1 MSATVVEAAES
12 IRHGVRPPSDAAS
25 RARALAPLLQA
36 AAPRIEAGRRLP
48 DDVLAALH
56 GAGLFRTLLPRAYGG
71 EELDPASHVLMLEEV
86 AAADASTAWCIGQGT
101 GCSMAAA
108 YVEPAVAR
116 DIWGDDPRAVLAWGM
131 GGAVA
136 RVVEGGFRVSG
147 RWQFAS
153 GHGHA
158 AWMGGHCRVQ
168 EPDGTIRLGP
178 DGEPVERTMLFRHDA
193 AAWTAAWDVIGLRGT
208 GSDTYAVEDLFVPE
222 AYSLRRDTDAE
233 RRVDAPLYRFSTT
246 HLYASGF
253 AGVSLGIARGLLDA
267 FVALARDK
275 TPRASAAT
283 LRDSAAVQRQ
293 TAEAVATLRSARAF
307 LLETLRECWDHTRNG
322 GRLTLDRRAA
332 IRLAATSAIHRARE
346 VGDWAY
352 AGAGATAI
360 FESQPFERRFRD
372 LHAAGQQVQG
382 RASHLEEVGRH
393 LLGLP
398 PDPRFL

>member
-1 MSATVVEAAES
+1 MSAEVEFAGSARRGAE
-12 IRHGVRPPSDAAS
+12 RPDAAS
-25 RARALAPLLQA
+25 RARALATLLES
-36 AAPRIEAGRRLP
+36 AAPRIEAERRLT
-48 DDVLAALH
+48 DNVLAAVH

-108 YVEPAVAR
+108 YVAPAVAR
-116 DIWGDDPRAVLAWGM
+116 AIWGDDPRAVLAWGM

-136 RVVEGGFRVSG
+136 RVVEGGYRVTG

-178 DGEPVERTMLFRHDA
+178 DGQPVERTMLFRHEA
-193 AAWTAAWDVIGLRGT
+193 ADWTAGWDVIGLRGT
-208 GSDTYAVEDLFVPE
+208 GSDTYAVEDRFVPE
-222 AYSLRRDTDAE
+222 AYSVQRDIDAE
-233 RRVDAPLYRFSTT
+233 RRLEAPLYRFTTT

-253 AGVSLGIARGLLDA
+253 AGVSLGVARGLLDA
-267 FVALARDK
+267 FVVLARDK
-275 TPRASAAT
+275 TPRTSAAT
-283 LRDSAAVQRQ
+283 LRDSAAVQRE
-293 TAEAVATLRSARAF
+293 TAEAAATLRSARAF
-307 LLETLRECWDHTRNG
+307 LLETLRECWAHARGG
-322 GRLTLDRRAA
+322 GRLTLDHRAM
-332 IRLAATSAIHRARE
+332 IRLAATSAIRRARE

-352 AGAGATAI
+352 AEAGATAI
-360 FESQPFERRFRD
+360 FEAQPFERRFRD
-372 LHAAGQQVQG
+372 LHAAAQQVQG

-398 PDPRFL
+398 PNLRFL

>member
-1 MSATVVEAAES
+1 MSATAE
-12 IRHGVRPPSDAAS
+12 RADTATTGPNARPDAAS
-25 RARALAPLLQA
+25 RARALAPLLEA
-36 AAPRIEAGRRLP
+36 TAPRIEAGRRLP

-56 GAGLFRTLLPRAYGG
+56 GAGLFTTLLPRAYGG

-86 AAADASTAWCIGQGT
+86 AAADASTAWCLGQGT

-108 YVEPAVAR
+108 YVDPAVAR
-116 DIWGDDPRAVLAWGM
+116 AIWGDDPRAVLAWGM

-136 RVVEGGFRVSG
+136 RVVGGGYRVTG

-158 AWMGGHCRVQ
+158 TWMGGHCRVQ
-168 EPDGTIRLGP
+168 EADGSIRLGP
-178 DGEPVERTMLFRHDA
+178 DRQPVERTMLFRHDA
-193 AAWTAAWDVIGLRGT
+193 ARWTAAWDVIGLRGT
-208 GSDTYAVEDLFVPE
+208 GSDAYAVEDLFVPE
-222 AYSLRRDTDAE
+222 AYSLQRDTDEE

-267 FVALARDK
+267 FVGLARDK

-283 LRDSAAVQRQ
+283 LRDGAAIQRETAAAV
-293 TAEAVATLRSARAF
+293 AKLRSARAF
-307 LLETLRECWDHTRNG
+307 LLETLRECWDHALGG
-322 GRLTLDRRAA
+322 GRLTLDHRAA

-352 AGAGATAI
+352 AEAGATAI
-360 FESQPFERRFRD
+360 FEAQPFERRFRD

-398 PDPRFL
+398 PNARFL

>member
-1 MSATVVEAAES
+1 MSAEVKFAGSA
-12 IRHGVRPPSDAAS
+12 RRGAQRPDAAS
-25 RARALAPLLQA
+25 RARALAPLLES
-36 AAPRIEAGRRLP
+36 AAPRIEAERRLT

-116 DIWGDDPRAVLAWGM
+116 AIWGDDPRAVLAWGM

-168 EPDGTIRLGP
+168 EPDGSIRLGP
-178 DGEPVERTMLFRHDA
+178 DGQPVERTMMFRHDA
-193 AAWTAAWDVIGLRGT
+193 AEWTVAWDVIGLRGT
-208 GSDTYAVEDLFVPE
+208 GSDAYAVEDLFVPE
-222 AYSLRRDTDAE
+222 AYTVQRDTDAE

-267 FVALARDK
+267 FVSLARDK
-275 TPRASAAT
+275 TPRASTAV
-283 LRDSAAVQRQ
+283 LRDNAAVQRE
-293 TAEAVATLRSARAF
+293 TAEAVATLRAARA
-307 LLETLRECWDHTRNG
+307 LLLGTLRECWDHARG
-322 GRLTLDRRAA
+322 GGWLTLDQRAA

-352 AGAGATAI
+352 AEAGATAI
-360 FESQPFERRFRD
+360 FEAQPFERRFRD

-393 LLGLP
+393 LLGLR
-398 PDPRFL
+398 PDLRFL

>member
-1 MSATVVEAAES
+1 MSARGESAES
-12 IRHGVRPPSDAAS
+12 AVRDAVRPDAAS
-25 RARALAPLLQA
+25 RARALASLLEA
-36 AAPRIEAGRRLP
+36 ASPRIEAERRLP
-48 DDVLAALH
+48 EDVLGALH

-71 EELDPASHVLMLEEV
+71 EELDPASHLLMLEEV
-86 AAADASTAWCIGQGT
+86 AAADASAAWCIGQAT

-116 DIWGDDPRAVLAWGM
+116 AIWGAKDAALAWGM

-136 RVVEGGFRVSG
+136 RVVEGGYRVTG

-153 GHGHA
+153 GHGHC

-168 EPDGTIRLGP
+168 EPDGTIRLGA
-178 DGEPVERTMLFRHDA
+178 DGQPIERTMLFRHGEA
-193 AAWTAAWDVIGLRGT
+193 GWTTAWDVIGLRGT
-208 GSDTYAVEDLFVPE
+208 GSDTYAVEDLFVPGPFTVE
-222 AYSLRRDTDAE
+222 RDTDAD
-233 RRVDAPLYRFSTT
+233 RRVHAPLYRFSTT

-267 FVALARDK
+267 FLALARDK

-283 LRDSAAVQRQ
+283 LRDSAVIQREA
-293 TAEAVATLRSARAF
+293 AEAVAELRAARAF
-307 LLETLRECWDHTRNG
+307 LLETLRECWEHAQAG
-322 GRLTLDRRAA
+322 GRLTLDHRAA
-332 IRLAATSAIHRARE
+332 IRLASTSAIRRARE

-352 AGAGATAI
+352 AEAGATAI

-382 RASHLEEVGRH
+382 RATHLEEVGKH
-393 LLGLP
+393 LLGLEP
-398 PDPRFL
+398 SLRFL